1 MVFIPY
7 QEKEKLIYSL
17 KVANVL
23 WRMNAKGI
31 KGVSC
36 ASKFYGITG
45 VGKLVLAVLEEG
57 SEIRMLIEKIGC
69 GKCSDPGTYKEII
82 KNIRWFIEHAG
93 QNELVEMGKRGY
105 MYLLKTLTKEAA
117 IEKYIEAI
125 KAL

>member
-1 MVFIPY
+1 MFIPY

-45 VGKLVLAVLEEG
+45 VGKPVLAVLEEG

-69 GKCSDPGTYKEII
+69 GKCSDPGAYEEIT
-82 KNIRWFIEHAG
+82 KNICWFIEHAG
-93 QNELVEMGKRGY
+93 QNELAEMGKRGSLLSLLNL
-105 MYLLKTLTKEAA
+105 YLCNRGQSL
-117 IEKYIEAI
+117 
-125 KAL
+125 